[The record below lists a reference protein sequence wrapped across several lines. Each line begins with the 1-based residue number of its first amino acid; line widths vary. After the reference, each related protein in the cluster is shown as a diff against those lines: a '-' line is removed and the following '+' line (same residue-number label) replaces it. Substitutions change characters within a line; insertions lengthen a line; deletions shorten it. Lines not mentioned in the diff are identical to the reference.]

1 MFSEC
6 LFQMLINLER
16 KTMLQ
21 KSRDILSI
29 VPMAITYGEEMTV
42 SEVQHMWVGQICILI
57 YLVWVVSGNS
67 SLCGEREL
75 CNDVVDL
82 GCSILCFR

>member
-1 MFSEC
+1 MFCKC

-16 KTMLQ
+16 KTMLK

-42 SEVQHMWVGQICILI
+42 PEV
-57 YLVWVVSGNS
+57 
-67 SLCGEREL
+67 
-75 CNDVVDL
+75 
-82 GCSILCFR
+82 

>member
-1 MFSEC
+1 MFSES

-21 KSRDILSI
+21 KSRDILSV
-29 VPMAITYGEEMTV
+29 VPMAITYREEMTV

-57 YLVWVVSGNS
+57 YLVWIVSSDS
-67 SLCGEREL
+67 SFRGE
-75 CNDVVDL
+75 
-82 GCSILCFR
+82 